1 VAKHREVLV
10 VGQLLDAVGKEI
22 ARLVGYRCPDRH
34 VRQFPGAGGERP
46 RGPNPN
52 SKARR
57 PRQRTKVLTE
67 GEALERLREV
77 SRIEIK
83 SIAALGALWGW
94 ERSRT
99 SKAVTRWEAAGHTIG
114 SLPTCAI
121 RSSAHCWTKGPGVAP
136 PSFLL
141 LAMALGGPAYSLQ
154 KSLNRFGPRSSDLAA
169 SSSHRR
175 PASVILIRPTAIALP
190 VSLCTVASPAR
201 TSLAS
206 I

>member
-1 VAKHREVLV
+1 MAKHREVLV

-99 SKAVTRWEAAGHTIG
+99 SKAVTRPHMCDQVVRPLLDQGAGG
-114 SLPTCAI
+114 RSPGLPAVGDGVR
-121 RSSAHCWTKGPGVAP
+121 RSRLLP
-136 PSFLL
+136 PE
-141 LAMALGGPAYSLQ
+141 
-154 KSLNRFGPRSSDLAA
+154 
-169 SSSHRR
+169 
-175 PASVILIRPTAIALP
+175 ILKP
-190 VSLCTVASPAR
+190 VR
-201 TSLAS
+201 TP
-206 I
+206 